1 MSKPLILVLCL
12 LAPFAAQAADR
23 DCHYQFRADV
33 ALDGDA
39 VELRGDDGVY
49 RLDGDRLFR
58 DGDER
63 KLDARQR
70 AAVDEY
76 RRGLQALVPDVS
88 GIALDGAMLGLEAMT
103 MSFAALSNDA
113 DDLRKYERRAEKLGE
128 KIHARFNGRE
138 LLRGGVGAQLDDGID
153 DDIADLAE
161 DYARDIS
168 GSVASLVFTAL
179 VHPGRIE
186 ARADTVERLVERRIE
201 PKADALEARARPL
214 CGRFAA
220 LDALEPVIG
229 IDVIKAD
236 DDGHAHDRKSGFAFS
251 F

>member
-1 MSKPLILVLCL
+1 MSKPLIIALCL

-23 DCHYQFRADV
+23 ECHYQLRADV

-39 VELRGDDGVY
+39 VELRGDDGVW
-49 RLDGDRLFR
+49 RLDGDRLFL
-58 DGDER
+58 DGHER

-70 AAVDEY
+70 AAVGEY
-76 RRGLQALVPDVS
+76 RRALQALVPDVS

-113 DDLRKYERRAEKLGE
+113 DDLRRYERRSEKLAA
-128 KIHARFNGRE
+128 KIHARFSGRE
-138 LLRGGVGAQLDDGID
+138 LLRGGVGAHIDDEID
-153 DDIADLAE
+153 DDIAELAQ

-186 ARADTVERLVERRIE
+186 ARADTIERLVERRIE

-220 LDALEPVIG
+220 LDALEPTIG
-229 IDVIKAD
+229 IDVIEA
-236 DDGHAHDRKSGFAFS
+236 DDGHRAHERRHDSAFS